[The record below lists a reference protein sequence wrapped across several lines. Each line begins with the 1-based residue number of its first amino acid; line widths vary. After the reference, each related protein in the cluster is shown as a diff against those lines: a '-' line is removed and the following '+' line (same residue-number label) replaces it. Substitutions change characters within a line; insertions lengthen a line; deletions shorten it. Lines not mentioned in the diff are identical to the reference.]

1 MAAKGKGTDMAG
13 HKSRKANAQGQRRED
28 RPRDPRH
35 VVVTLL
41 GDVLEDKHLL
51 SEVLP
56 KRLKSLPV
64 EDRARVQRL
73 VLETLRGMD
82 RADRMLGPH
91 LKKRPPLRVLN
102 ILRLGVVEICSG
114 GAAHGVVNS
123 CVSAARADRTTE
135 KMSGLVNA
143 ILRKIADETEKWD
156 KLPVPRL
163 PKWLRKPLLSDY
175 GKGAVEAMEL
185 AQFAAPPLD
194 LTAKTDA
201 AAISEAVGGVLLA
214 SGSVRLKD
222 AGQVTALA
230 GYEAGDWWVQDV
242 SAALP
247 AKVLAA
253 QPSETVLDMC
263 AAPGGKTMQLAA
275 AGANVT
281 SLDVS
286 EGRMKRVKE
295 NLARTGLSADCVVGD
310 ALEFEGGP
318 FDAILL
324 DAPCTATGTI
334 RRHPD
339 LPYAKDGSDFPS
351 LFELQEYM
359 IDRALGLLKPGGRL
373 VFCTCSLLID
383 EGEEQVRDALARHPD
398 LKLDLDALR
407 LPGVDP
413 AWIGPEGLRL
423 FPHYLADLGG
433 MDGFFIT
440 AFRKG

>member
-1 MAAKGKGTDMAG
+1 MAG
-13 HKSRKANAQGQRRED
+13 AKASGPNAGGQKGVVD
-28 RPRDPRH
+28 LRH
-35 VVVTLL
+35 IVVDLL
-41 GDVLEDKHLL
+41 DDVLEEKRLL
-51 SEVLP
+51 SEALP
-56 KRLKSLPV
+56 KRLRRLEA
-64 EDRARVQRL
+64 EDRARAQRL
-73 VLETLRGMD
+73 ALSVLRGMD

-102 ILRLGVVEICSG
+102 ILRLGVVEICLG
-114 GAAHGVVNS
+114 GAPHGVVNS

-143 ILRKIADETEKWD
+143 VLRKIPGEIDKWD

-163 PKWLRKPLLSDY
+163 PKWLRKPLLADY
-175 GKGAVEAMEL
+175 GKAEVGAME
-185 AQFAAPPLD
+185 AVQFAGAPLD

-201 AAISEAVGGVLLA
+201 AALAETLGGTLLP
-214 SGSVRLKD
+214 SGSVRLTD
-222 AGQVTALA
+222 PGQVTALP
-230 GYEAGDWWVQDV
+230 GYAAGDWWVQDA

-253 QPSETVLDMC
+253 RPGEKVLDMC

-275 AGANVT
+275 MGADVT
-281 SLDVS
+281 ALDVS
-286 EGRMKRVKE
+286 EGRMARVGE
-295 NLARTGLSADCVVGD
+295 NLSRTGLAATTEVGD

-318 FDAILL
+318 YDAILL

-339 LPYAKDGSDFPS
+339 LPYAKDGSEFPG

-359 IDRALGLLKPGGRL
+359 IDRALGLLNPGGRL

-383 EGEEQVRDALARHPD
+383 EGEEQVRDALARHEG
-398 LKLDLDALR
+398 LSLDLDALR

-413 AWIGPEGLRL
+413 NWIGPEGVRI
-423 FPHYLADLGG
+423 FPHYMADQGG

-440 AFRKG
+440 AFRKT